1 MKIAVVGDIGIDY
14 YENLNLLKPGGIAF
28 NFAFNLIKS
37 GKDKVS
43 LISILGKDKFSFKL
57 LSVSKK
63 VGLDISHVQQIRGDA
78 PKQNIFL
85 DKGERKFTGYDPGVL
100 KKWKFRKNDILFIR
114 KHEVVFVPL
123 NDGMKQIFDAV
134 KKIKGPVKVIDFSQ
148 DSEYADFDKKENV
161 ITKNAKYFDI
171 IFVGGEKKHQ
181 KMIKLLAGKYP
192 EKVFVLTLGK
202 DGSIGY
208 YQGIKSFQPA
218 KKIGK
223 VVDTTG
229 CGDAFQAGFLSTWMN
244 KKDVKTALVQGTKRA
259 SSIIKHVGST
269 PLILK

>member
-1 MKIAVVGDIGIDY
+1 MKIAVIGDLGIDY
-14 YENLNLLKPGGIAF
+14 YENLNILKPGGIAF

-43 LISILGKDKFSFKL
+43 LISILGKDKFSTKL
-57 LSVSKK
+57 MSVSKK
-63 VGLDISHVQQIRGDA
+63 VGLDTSHVQQIKGDA

-100 KKWKFRKNDILFIR
+100 KKWKFRKNDIVFIR

-134 KKIKGPVKVIDFSQ
+134 KKIKGPLKVIDFSQ

-171 IFVGGEKKHQ
+171 IFVGGKKKHQ
-181 KMIKLLAGKYP
+181 KMVSSLALKYP
-192 EKVFVLTLGK
+192 KKVIVLTLGAN
-202 DGSIGY
+202 GSVCF
-208 YQGIKSFQPA
+208 YQNRIFSQKAVKAA
-218 KKIGK
+218 KI
-223 VVDTTG
+223 VDTTG
-229 CGDAFQAGFLSTWMN
+229 CGDAFQAGFLSSWMK
-244 KKDVKTALVQGTKRA
+244 KKDVKTALIQGTKRA